1 MHRGSTITFVDDEDM
16 PEGHDF
22 LLVTENGQA
31 RLFYRRSA
39 LTERTLAQ
47 SWKAYRRLV
56 GIEKDPPPALRMAI

>member
-22 LLVTENGQA
+22 LLIAEGGEA

-39 LTERTLAQ
+39 IAPRMLEG
-47 SWKAYRRLV
+47 SWRAYRRLV
-56 GIEKDPPPALRMAI
+56 GIEKDPPPHLRMVV